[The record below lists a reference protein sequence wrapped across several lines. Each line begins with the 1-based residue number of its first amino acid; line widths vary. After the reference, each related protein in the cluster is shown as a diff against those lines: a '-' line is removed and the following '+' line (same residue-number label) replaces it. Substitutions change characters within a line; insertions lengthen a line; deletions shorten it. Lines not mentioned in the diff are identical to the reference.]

1 MRPVRLGPASMRS
14 AFGVALGVCALVGVF
29 PVTGHAG
36 QQPRAAAASVYSA
49 DQAKR
54 GQDLYTAQCVAC
66 HGERLEGLVGPALA
80 GDDFLGN
87 FGGHPLRDLVD
98 KIQNTMPQLTPG
110 TLTHA
115 QATEITAY
123 ILQAGKVLPAGQT
136 PLSDATMAQVTFPAG
151 KTPPAAAPTAAAGAV
166 QLTPVANLA
175 QLMRG
180 VTFPNANI
188 LFNTQL
194 KDPGTEKP
202 KMPVPYDYVLWGQTV
217 YYGWQAVD
225 GAILALKETSPL
237 FLLPGRRCQNGRP
250 VPINRA
256 DFQQYT
262 RELIAFTDDLW
273 KVAQMRNV
281 DRMADMS
288 EKLNNT
294 CANCHKVYRDVGTS
308 EGGGIGTDR
317 CKQ

>member
-1 MRPVRLGPASMRS
+1 MRLGPASMRC
-14 AFGVALGVCALVGVF
+14 AFGVAFGFYALVGVF
-29 PVTGHAG
+29 SVTGHAG
-36 QQPRAAAASVYSA
+36 QQPRAAAAGVYSA

-66 HGERLEGLVGPALA
+66 HGEMLEGVVGPALT
-80 GDDFLGN
+80 GDDFLGD
-87 FGGHPLRDLVD
+87 FGGHPVKDLVD
-98 KIQNTMPQLTPG
+98 KIQNTMPQQTPG

-115 QATEITAY
+115 QATDITVY
-123 ILQAGKVLPAGQT
+123 ILQAGKFFPAGQT
-136 PLSDATMAQVTFPAG
+136 QLSDATMAQVTFPAG
-151 KTPPAAAPTAAAGAV
+151 KKPPAAAPTTAAGAV
-166 QLTPVANLA
+166 QLTAVANLA
-175 QLMRG
+175 QFMRG

-194 KDPGTEKP
+194 KDPGKEKP

-225 GAILALKETSPL
+225 QAILALKETSPL

-250 VPINRA
+250 VPINKV

-262 RELIAFTDDLW
+262 HELIAFTDDLW

-281 DRMADMS
+281 DAMADMS

-308 EGGGIGTDR
+308 EGGGLGTDR